1 LETTTKKLYEAMF
14 LVDSAQAGSDWDG
27 TMAAIN
33 RVLERADAEVVTV
46 RKWADR
52 KLAYEIDHK
61 SRGTYILCFFKADPS
76 KISGMEKDVLLS
88 EKIMRAMITTTDG
101 RSENVLDKDIKGESP
116 APKDQEFD
124 SSSDRR
130 DRSDRIRSVS
140 KSDAEE
146 VKAAAAKV
154 EAKAKAEAKAEE
166 EAADKT
172 EADAAEKTEAEAA
185 EKTADETDAVTP
197 EKTSEEAD
205 VVTPE
210 KTAEEAEVVTPEK
223 TADEADV
230 VAPEKTSE
238 EAEVVVP
245 EETSGDAETTEETP
259 AS

>member
-1 LETTTKKLYEAMF
+1 METTTKKLYEAMF

-33 RVLERADAEVVTV
+33 RVVERAEAEVVTV

-76 KISGMEKDVLLS
+76 MISGMEKDVLLS
-88 EKIMRAMITTTDG
+88 ENIMRAMITTTEG
-101 RSENVLDKDIKGESP
+101 RPESVLERDIKGESP

-124 SSSDRR
+124 GSSDRR

-140 KSDAEE
+140 KSEAEE

-154 EAKAKAEAKAEE
+154 EAKAKAEAKAEAE
-166 EAADKT
+166 
-172 EADAAEKTEAEAA
+172 AAEKTEAEAA
-185 EKTADETDAVTP
+185 EKAAG
-197 EKTSEEAD
+197 EAD
-205 VVTPE
+205 GET
-210 KTAEEAEVVTPEK
+210 
-223 TADEADV
+223 
-230 VAPEKTSE
+230 PEKTSE
-238 EAEVVVP
+238 EAEVVTP
-245 EETSGDAETTEETP
+245 EAASGDAETTEETP

>member
-1 LETTTKKLYEAMF
+1 METTTKKLYEAMF

-33 RVLERADAEVVTV
+33 RVLERAEAEVVTV

-130 DRSDRIRSVS
+130 DRNDRSDRIRSVS
-140 KSDAEE
+140 KSEAEE

-166 EAADKT
+166 EAA
-172 EADAAEKTEAEAA
+172 EKTEAEAA
-185 EKTADETDAVTP
+185 EKAT
-197 EKTSEEAD
+197 
-205 VVTPE
+205 
-210 KTAEEAEVVTPEK
+210 
-223 TADEADV
+223 DEADV
-230 VAPEKTSE
+230 AAPEKTSE
-238 EAEVVVP
+238 EAAEVAVP
-245 EETSGDAETTEETP
+245 EETPGDAEITEETP